1 MHNGYQIVFLIYS
14 ISVCLDFPYY
24 FIYRQKYKIRVILEN
39 NKNFC
44 YFFDIL
50 VIDNNSSEIS
60 FEFKKIVIAIS
71 QIRLKIFLVIRYGYE
86 LVDYN
91 LMDTIYRKFY
101 DTIIELY
108 YFTFMNKSQKVAY
121 NPHSLEH
128 PESHTKCALNNLNAG
143 TIVNFKYGDRTY

>member
-24 FIYRQKYKIRVILEN
+24 FIYRQ
-39 NKNFC
+39 
-44 YFFDIL
+44 
-50 VIDNNSSEIS
+50 
-60 FEFKKIVIAIS
+60 
-71 QIRLKIFLVIRYGYE
+71 
-86 LVDYN
+86 
-91 LMDTIYRKFY
+91 
-101 DTIIELY
+101 
-108 YFTFMNKSQKVAY
+108 NKSQKVAY